1 MAMIDKEAFDAAVGE
16 SFEDAIAFNAAAEV
30 LK

>member
-1 MAMIDKEAFDAAVGE
+1 MIEKAAFDAAIGE
-16 SFEDAIAFNAAAEV
+16 SFEDAVAFNAAAEV